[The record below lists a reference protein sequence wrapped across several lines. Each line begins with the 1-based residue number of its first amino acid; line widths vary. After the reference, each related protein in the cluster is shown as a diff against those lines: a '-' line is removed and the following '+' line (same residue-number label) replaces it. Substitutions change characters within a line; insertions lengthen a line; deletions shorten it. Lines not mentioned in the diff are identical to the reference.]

1 MSKEIELNLSAMS
14 NGAIQEKLDGELEK
28 LFKNIH
34 DPNTKAKDKRA
45 ITIKLEFAPDDN
57 RQVIVLNSSFSTKL
71 APVRDFDTTILTGKD
86 LSSGKVA
93 ARELQSEAPGQ
104 TFIDPVDGQQKT
116 DVGEPIDV
124 IEKEEAVK
132 EAQKQQIINLQEKR
146 G

>member
-1 MSKEIELNLSAMS
+1 MSKEIELNLSAMA

-57 RQVIVLNSSFSTKL
+57 RQVINLNSSFSTKL

-86 LSSGKVA
+86 LTSGKVA

-116 DVGEPIDV
+116 DVGESIDV
-124 IEKEEAVK
+124 IEKEEAAK
-132 EAQKQQIINLQEKR
+132 ESQQQQIINLQEKR